1 MSGRIVTDSDALPL
15 LIIQFSDEAGPI
27 TDEMYQRFFDGQ
39 RELLQRGA
47 HFATVADIHM
57 STPATPKQRRMLG
70 EWLKETEPAMKVWSV
85 GLAIVVRSSVI
96 RGGLR
101 AVFWIKEP
109 AVPTKIVASLSEGV
123 DYCFAQLA
131 ASHVSGLDGA
141 RQKWAA
147 RHAKG

>member
-1 MSGRIVTDSDALPL
+1 MSGKIVTDTDAFPL
-15 LIIQFSDEAGPI
+15 LLIHFSDEAGTI

-57 STPATPKQRRMLG
+57 KTPATAKQRRMLG

-85 GLAIVVRSSVI
+85 ALAIVVRSSVI

-109 AVPTKIVASLSEGV
+109 AVPTKKKL
-123 DYCFAQLA
+123 
-131 ASHVSGLDGA
+131 
-141 RQKWAA
+141 
-147 RHAKG
+147 